1 MTKSFNVDNV
11 DSQDKEA
18 IRHLVDELENVA
30 PEELNDAVCDIIDL
44 GGLSTSVLIESISDL
59 TEETAD
65 AVVQKLE
72 DFFYFYPEKGGK
84 VVSKLKKA
92 VQSATG
98 RYKASLLAMLSDILE
113 ATDETGKEIS
123 TMSEEALA
131 VLCSDVDIPRRSKA
145 IEILSTAE
153 EAKCIPYVIDLM
165 INNLEGL
172 DKFENYQFIETSL
185 LALKKLGGDSVLRLL
200 VNPFSDSAIK
210 QLRIEWRAK
219 EQQIL
224 NSTLIALQK
233 IDTNFAQVM
242 IKVVDLSEFNL
253 PFAAM
258 LKEGINHSD
267 KWVRQAA
274 VEAMNKTSEN
284 MTPEALARML
294 SDEAPE
300 VRLMAVTS
308 LGAFNKEDTG
318 ELLHDLAS
326 RPEESMDIRLNA
338 LYALYSQGNLNVL
351 QEIGAQKDNVQISLN
366 ATGLATLLMPH
377 DQGLHKML
385 EVYISTSESY
395 LPEAAHYLS
404 ELALPEDIGAMV
416 AVHTKGNEN
425 QRDKMIRFL
434 KAFIEKNDGPRLEEA
449 MKKQLSEN
457 EIHAL
462 KEMIPEHH
470 HYDNGYECD
479 CGHHDNHEHNC
490 GCGHCH

>member
-1 MTKSFNVDNV
+1 
-11 DSQDKEA
+11 
-18 IRHLVDELENVA
+18 
-30 PEELNDAVCDIIDL
+30 
-44 GGLSTSVLIESISDL
+44 
-59 TEETAD
+59 
-65 AVVQKLE
+65 
-72 DFFYFYPEKGGK
+72 
-84 VVSKLKKA
+84 
-92 VQSATG
+92 
-98 RYKASLLAMLSDILE
+98 
-113 ATDETGKEIS
+113 
-123 TMSEEALA
+123 
-131 VLCSDVDIPRRSKA
+131 
-145 IEILSTAE
+145 
-153 EAKCIPYVIDLM
+153 
-165 INNLEGL
+165 
-172 DKFENYQFIETSL
+172 
-185 LALKKLGGDSVLRLL
+185 
-200 VNPFSDSAIK
+200 
-210 QLRIEWRAK
+210 
-219 EQQIL
+219 
-224 NSTLIALQK
+224 
-233 IDTNFAQVM
+233 
-242 IKVVDLSEFNL
+242 
-253 PFAAM
+253 M

-434 KAFIEKNDGPRLEEA
+434 KAFIEKNDGPSIRSRTAASIRGTCRTSLWLDA
-449 MKKQLSEN
+449 TFR
-457 EIHAL
+457 
-462 KEMIPEHH
+462 
-470 HYDNGYECD
+470 
-479 CGHHDNHEHNC
+479 
-490 GCGHCH
+490 